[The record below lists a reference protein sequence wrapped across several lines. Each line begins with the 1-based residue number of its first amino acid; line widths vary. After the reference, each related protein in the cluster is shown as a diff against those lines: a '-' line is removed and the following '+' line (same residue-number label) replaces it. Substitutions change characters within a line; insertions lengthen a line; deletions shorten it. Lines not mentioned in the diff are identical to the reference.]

1 MLGTN
6 VDDSR
11 AMIIIV
17 RTEMPVI
24 RFTIL
29 VLFVIL
35 IFSLNLLIPP
45 KRCRVIATSDC
56 KVTVTANKTE
66 RCYSS
71 NDQAKLRKI
80 HTCQT

>member
-1 MLGTN
+1 MFGTN
-6 VDDSR
+6 VDASR

-35 IFSLNLLIPP
+35 LLSFKLLQPS
-45 KRCRVIATSDC
+45 KGCHVIATSDC
-56 KVTVTANKTE
+56 KVTVTANKTT
-66 RCYSS
+66 RFHHLSHR
-71 NDQAKLRKI
+71 LG
-80 HTCQT
+80 